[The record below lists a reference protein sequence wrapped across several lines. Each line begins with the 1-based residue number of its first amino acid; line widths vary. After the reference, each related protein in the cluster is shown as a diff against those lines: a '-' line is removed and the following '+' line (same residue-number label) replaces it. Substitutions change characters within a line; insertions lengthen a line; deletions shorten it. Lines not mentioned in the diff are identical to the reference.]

1 MTIYDAKSEL
11 RYPPKMTWIAVATE
25 IGIIAFALVILV
37 VATG

>member
-11 RYPPKMTWIAVATE
+11 RYPPKMTWTAVAAE

-37 VATG
+37 VAAG